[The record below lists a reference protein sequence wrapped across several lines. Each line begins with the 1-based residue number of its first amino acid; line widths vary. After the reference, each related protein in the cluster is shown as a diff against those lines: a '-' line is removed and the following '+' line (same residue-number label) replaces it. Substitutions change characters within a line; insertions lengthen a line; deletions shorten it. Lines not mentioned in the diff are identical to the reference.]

1 MHRVQPTCNGTVT
14 YASVCA
20 VTQSRHVMPIRYG
33 IVRNVAVSVKN
44 ALTYA
49 LGNWS
54 GTMIHVLASVLK
66 ARALLEPSHCQIA
79 SALKESEQYGH
90 EH

>member
-1 MHRVQPTCNGTVT
+1 MT

-20 VTQSRHVMPIRYG
+20 VTQSRHVMLIRYG

-49 LGNWS
+49 LGNRS

-66 ARALLEPSHCQIA
+66 AALLDPSHYQIA